1 MSISSAKG
9 LPRDANGLVVLVLAL
24 FKQPENLKLGGS
36 GLLAVC
42 FGSSVQRP
50 IHTMSIHWLM
60 EEDAGLRR
68 GQRNLVRSIRGS
80 TNRSCLRRCEL
91 MKSCLAN
98 QDDQS

>member
-36 GLLAVC
+36 GLLAVY
-42 FGSSVQRP
+42 FGSSVPRP

-68 GQRNLVRSIRGS
+68 GQRNLVRSGINKS
-80 TNRSCLRRCEL
+80 EL
-91 MKSCLAN
+91 FETL
-98 QDDQS
+98 